1 MNAIELEAD
10 IDENNE
16 LHLKLP
22 VQHQGKHARVIV
34 LVDPAQPTTPGNLDA
49 FLASMPINA
58 DGRAR
63 DEINAQVQQ
72 ERDSWDE
79 Q

>member
-22 VQHQGKHARVIV
+22 SQHRGKHARVIV
-34 LVDPAQPTTPGNLDA
+34 LVDTGAPTTLGNLDA

-58 DGRAR
+58 DGRKR
-63 DEINAQVQQ
+63 EEIDAQVQE
-72 ERDSWDE
+72 ERDSWDRP
-79 Q
+79 